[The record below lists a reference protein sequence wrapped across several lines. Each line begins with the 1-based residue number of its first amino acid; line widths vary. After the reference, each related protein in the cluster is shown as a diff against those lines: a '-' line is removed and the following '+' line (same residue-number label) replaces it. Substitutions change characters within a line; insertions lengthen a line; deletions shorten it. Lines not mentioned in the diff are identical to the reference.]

1 MIVVTT
7 ATYEGDERI
16 ETQHKYYPFGN
27 SIQLVSNYKKTIKTK
42 EEEKSYD
49 SISGL
54 ITSLYKEGYL

>member
-27 SIQLVSNYKKTIKTK
+27 SIQLVSNYKKTIEEK
-42 EEEKSYD
+42 EEKSYD